1 MNVGKLLGF
10 LAVAVVLAGP
20 AVAQEQ
26 GKPQGLP
33 VEAVTVQPRPLDRTI
48 LAVGSLRADEAVMVR
63 PEIDGR
69 IAEIAFAE
77 GERVEKGQVLLRLD
91 DSTQKARLAKA
102 EAALALSRSN
112 YQRADQL
119 AQRQN
124 MSQASRDE
132 AYSRLRVDEADL
144 RAVAVELEKTVIK
157 APFSGVIGL
166 RKVSVGAYV
175 QPGQD
180 VVDLVSLDPIK
191 VDFRVPEVFAGQV
204 TPGQTVDISIDA
216 FPGRTFTG
224 EVYALDPQV
233 DVNGRSMML
242 RARVA
247 NRDGGAIG
255 PLRPG
260 MFARIT
266 LLLDHRPAALMV
278 PEQALVPRG
287 RTQMVVKVIDGTAQ
301 YVPVQIGWRAE
312 GQVEI
317 TGGLTA
323 GDVVVTAGQ
332 IKLQPGAPVMVLPPP
347 KQPAG
352 TAAAPPAAQN

>member
-1 MNVGKLLGF
+1 MNVGKF
-10 LAVAVVLAGP
+10 LASLAVGLALAGP
-20 AVAQEQ
+20 VAAQDQ

-48 LAVGSLRADEAVMVR
+48 MAVGSLRADEAVVVR

-69 IAEIAFAE
+69 IAEISFAE

-91 DSTQKARLAKA
+91 DSTQRARLAKA

-112 YQRADQL
+112 YQRAEQL

-132 AYSRLRVDEADL
+132 AYSRMRVDEAEM
-144 RAVAVELEKTVIK
+144 RAVAVELEKTAIK
-157 APFSGVIGL
+157 APFAGVVGL

-204 TPGQTVDISIDA
+204 TPGQTVEISIDA

-233 DVNGRSMML
+233 DVDGRSMML

-247 NRDGGAIG
+247 NGEGDAHG

-266 LLLDHRPAALMV
+266 LLLDHRDDALMV
-278 PEQALVPRG
+278 PEQALVPKG
-287 RTQMVVKVIDGTAQ
+287 RTQLVVKVVDGAAQ
-301 YVPVQIGWRAE
+301 YTPVQIGWRSE

-317 TGGLTA
+317 TEGLKP

-332 IKLQPGAPVMVLPPP
+332 MKLQPGAAVMVLPPP

-352 TAAAPPAAQN
+352 SSAPK